1 VREVARVLAPGG
13 RFAFSTVHPANSLK
27 PLGDFEVAGGSYFAT
42 YTYAE
47 TRERGGLRMT
57 FHDTHRPL
65 GDYFGALERAGL
77 LVEALRE
84 PAPDDAYVA
93 DHPEVERWRR
103 APAFVLVRARRP

>member
-1 VREVARVLAPGG
+1 
-13 RFAFSTVHPANSLK
+13 
-27 PLGDFEVAGGSYFAT
+27 
-42 YTYAE
+42 
-47 TRERGGLRMT
+47 MT

-103 APAFVLVRARRP
+103 APAFVVVRARRP